1 MGTPR
6 IGSREGWLGETPLI
20 SPWGG
25 HCWLGV
31 LFHPPGRA
39 PVVTA
44 APLLPSP
51 PTHLHKER
59 QDGHTDHAAQAVAQG
74 QGPGLSPPLRLAAR
88 QQGTSLA
95 ESPATAAARPLLW
108 LPGISQL
115 PGLAQALETW
125 RPLRLPEEGLLLPL
139 GHLLGSQHLQAPCA

>member
-1 MGTPR
+1 MARGNPLDFTMG
-6 IGSREGWLGETPLI
+6 G
-20 SPWGG
+20 
-25 HCWLGV
+25 
-31 LFHPPGRA
+31 
-39 PVVTA
+39 
-44 APLLPSP
+44 PLLARGPLPSTRQGTRGHRCPSAALP

-74 QGPGLSPPLRLAAR
+74 QGPGLLPPLRLATR
-88 QQGTSLA
+88 KQRTSLA

-115 PGLAQALETW
+115 PGLAQALKTW

>member
-25 HCWLGV
+25 
-31 LFHPPGRA
+31 
-39 PVVTA
+39 
-44 APLLPSP
+44 PLLARGPLPSTRQGTRGHRCPSAALP

-74 QGPGLSPPLRLAAR
+74 QGPGLLPPLRLATR
-88 QQGTSLA
+88 KQGTSLA

-115 PGLAQALETW
+115 PGLAQALKTW